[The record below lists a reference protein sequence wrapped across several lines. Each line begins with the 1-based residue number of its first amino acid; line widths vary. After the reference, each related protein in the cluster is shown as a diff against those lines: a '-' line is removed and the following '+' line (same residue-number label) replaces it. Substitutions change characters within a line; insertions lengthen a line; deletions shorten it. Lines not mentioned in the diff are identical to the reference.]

1 MPPIASPARS
11 TPDPLEIS
19 VEQKIRAATELLEAV
34 GENRALLAE
43 VSEEERNRL
52 LQAAGLV
59 ARPDARDRKRLWK
72 AKQRKRKAER
82 LQREETLLAQTGIR
96 EMRRRPVFTTP
107 NVYPP
112 SEIEQEALAESVRG
126 PGAVE
131 VRHCYI
137 CKRDYSEIHSFYDQL
152 CPSCA
157 ELNYR
162 K

>member
-1 MPPIASPARS
+1 MSQIAYRADS
-11 TPDPLEIS
+11 TPDRLEIS
-19 VEQKIRAATELLEAV
+19 VEQKIRAATEFLEAV

-72 AKQRKRKAER
+72 AKQRKRKVER
-82 LQREETLLAQTGIR
+82 LRREDSLLSQTGIR

-112 SEIEQEALAESVRG
+112 RELEQEDVAENVRG

-131 VRHCYI
+131 VRHCY
-137 CKRDYSEIHSFYDQL
+137 
-152 CPSCA
+152 
-157 ELNYR
+157 
-162 K
+162 